1 MIQIKPAEKIMRP
14 VLYLVPLLALTA
26 CATPREA
33 CINQALRDK
42 RIVDALVVETQ
53 QNIARGYALQE
64 RQDTRTIRDRCTGRT
79 PDGEEFRYR
88 CDRVDTFT
96 TSVPV
101 AINLDDERAK
111 LESLLERQARN
122 RTESDQAIA
131 QCIAVHPE

>member
-1 MIQIKPAEKIMRP
+1 MRP

-26 CATPREA
+26 CATPRET

-79 PDGEEFRYR
+79 PSGEEFRYR

-101 AINLDDERAK
+101 AINLADEQAK
-111 LESLLERQARN
+111 LQTLLERQAQN
-122 RTESDQAIA
+122 RATSDQAIA